1 MNRRIEYIDAM
12 RGLAMVMVVICHF
25 FTLSFHYQN
34 PLYMNVN
41 HALQIPLF
49 FLVGGF
55 FAPHMF
61 RHSFIKAIRDKFVRL
76 VVPAIVMMSLFLW
89 VFNLNYVSALF
100 DQFKQ
105 GYWFTFVMFGY
116 TVIYVIVSLISK
128 RLKLSDKTSD
138 GLHLFVG
145 VLVTYI
151 ALATNGLSTQYPVLE
166 LCSTAEYSN
175 YFFYALGAV
184 LFIYRRRLSNTLNN
198 RWLLGGGILFFIIG
212 QIAIAKYGTEPLR
225 YGAGITNICIVSV
238 ALLIIWKL
246 FDSYPQLSSAS
257 HIGRFLTLVG
267 RRSLDVY
274 FIHYFFLPKDLTSWG
289 IYFQSIDGVFISYL
303 CAIVLSI
310 PLIFVSL
317 GIGYILRLSPITSQ
331 LLIGVFDNTPKR
343 NTSLCNE

>member
-1 MNRRIEYIDAM
+1 MSRRIEYIDAM

-25 FTLSFHYQN
+25 FSWSFHYQN

-55 FAPHMF
+55 FAPQML
-61 RHSFIKAIRDKFVRL
+61 RQSFIKAIRDKFARL

-105 GYWFTFVMFGY
+105 GYWFTFIMFGY
-116 TVIYVIVSLISK
+116 TVIYALVSLISK

-151 ALATNGLSTQYPVLE
+151 VLATNELLAEYPVLV
-166 LCSTAEYSN
+166 LFSIAEYKN

-184 LFIYRRRLSNTLNN
+184 LFARRNYLFNVLKN
-198 RWLLGGGILFFIIG
+198 RFLLGGSILFFIIG
-212 QIAIAKYGTEPLR
+212 QIAIVKYGTDSLR

-246 FDSYPQLSSAS
+246 FNSYPQLSSAS
-257 HIGRFLTLVG
+257 RIGRFFTLVG

-289 IYFQSIDGVFISYL
+289 IYFQSIDDVYISYL
-303 CAIVLSI
+303 CAIALSI

-331 LLIGVFDNTPKR
+331 LLLGVFDNSPKR
-343 NTSLCNE
+343 NVTLCNE